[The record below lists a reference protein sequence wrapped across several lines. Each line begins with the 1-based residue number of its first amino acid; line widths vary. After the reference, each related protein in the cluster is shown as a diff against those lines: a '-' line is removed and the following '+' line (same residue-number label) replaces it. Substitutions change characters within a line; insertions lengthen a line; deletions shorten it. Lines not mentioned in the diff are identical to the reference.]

1 MVVNLSTN
9 QLSRA
14 GSLEPI
20 ARPPLAGVV
29 EEVEPVVVGP
39 YQGQFSG
46 HYKVEE
52 DSQRGSVAGKEVV
65 VVAVV
70 AAAGTG
76 TGC

>member
-1 MVVNLSTN
+1 M
-9 QLSRA
+9 
-14 GSLEPI
+14 
-20 ARPPLAGVV
+20 V

-39 YQGQFSG
+39 YQGRFSG

-52 DSQRGSVAGKEVV
+52 DSQRGSGAGKEVVVVVDVV

-70 AAAGTG
+70 AADGTG